1 MEKDTLIQ
9 IVEGHLQEMLAENP
23 SDFLVAIKVKPVN
36 NIKIYLDA
44 DEGISID
51 KCIRYNRKLYR
62 VMEDSAIFPEGNFSL
77 EVSSPG
83 IDEPLKLHR
92 QYVKNKER
100 EVAVTL
106 IDDII
111 KEGKLIDVSEEAI
124 TIEFTEGKGKKA
136 EVQQLSIPFENI
148 KTTTVQI
155 KF

>member
-1 MEKDTLIQ
+1 M
-9 IVEGHLQEMLAENP
+9 
-23 SDFLVAIKVKPVN
+23 
-36 NIKIYLDA
+36 KI
-44 DEGISID
+44 
-51 KCIRYNRKLYR
+51 
-62 VMEDSAIFPEGNFSL
+62 
-77 EVSSPG
+77 
-83 IDEPLKLHR
+83 HR

-106 IDDII
+106 TDDVT
-111 KEGKLIDVSEEAI
+111 KEGKLVDVSEEAI